1 MCGRSSALIPDSIGT
16 TWNDSSLSC
25 LFLWGDSLAA
35 HCLSLGAAAGNLMPE
50 NRLARS
56 SPKKLPAAFTEQWV
70 WHLHQKYTQTFSF
83 QQGCKSP
90 FPHLPCM
97 CLEGKVLPH
106 SASGYFST
114 YPFML
119 VLSDEGLKTT
129 VPGLNAEKTGCQNLT
144 APMWKAVRDVH
155 TCSKARGE
163 GFPQGRPRQH
173 LLHTC

>member
-1 MCGRSSALIPDSIGT
+1 MKWLFSELPVFMGRQSC
-16 TWNDSSLSC
+16 SSLSLPWSSCRKLDAREQTSTFFSQKAASC
-25 LFLWGDSLAA
+25 LYRAVSL
-35 HCLSLGAAAGNLMPE
+35 
-50 NRLARS
+50 
-56 SPKKLPAAFTEQWV
+56 

-106 SASGYFST
+106 PTSHSASGYFST

-119 VLSDEGLKTT
+119 VLSDDGLKTT

-144 APMWKAVRDVH
+144 APVWKAVRDVH

-173 LLHTC
+173 SLHTC